1 MIFDVP
7 QLLVYFA
14 CIGLSLLLAV
24 IGSALGLGEVTA
36 KGKVTLN
43 SPVEIIK
50 GIGSGRAKQLK
61 EHGVKTVGD
70 LLNADPKKLGDAIK
84 GVSSDQIVKW
94 QEEARE
100 AMKEGAK
107 REAAKKETRKRKG
120 GK

>member
-14 CIGLSLLLAV
+14 CVGMALLLAV

-50 GIGSGRAKQLK
+50 GIGPDKAKRLK

-84 GVSSDQIVKW
+84 GISSNQIARW

-100 AMKEGAK
+100 AVKEGEK
-107 REAAKKETRKRKG
+107 KKVAKKKRKKG